1 MVSPRPAVDR
11 RRFLKLGA
19 ATAGLAGSAL
29 RAADT
34 QTADRPT
41 GAMWRRPLGRTGL
54 RVSEIAF
61 GAHQVDNPALM
72 QAALDAGINTFCTAG
87 SYLDG
92 REEES
97 IGKVIRAIGPRRRD
111 ELVLITG
118 ESIRPGTT
126 RQRILALIETSLRRL
141 GTDHIDVY
149 YASEACSP
157 ADLRV
162 DALFEAFE
170 EAHRAG
176 KVSHLGVSG
185 HCGGMQAC
193 LQAAIDDGRFRML
206 FTKYDFVSYPEV
218 GQILHRAAERGIGTI
233 VFKTDAGGR
242 QKEVRDLEKGG
253 LSFRQATLKW
263 ALANPDVSSVAVTIT
278 SFDQIRDCTGAV
290 GSSLTGAESEMLDRY
305 ARVMHDKYCRFCRAC
320 EGHCPRGAAVADVMR
335 YAMYFSSYG
344 REKEAM
350 QLYATLPG
358 ERSAAACDGCAGPCA
373 GACPFGRAIRSDM
386 VAAHRRLTFPAASAE
401 T

>member
-1 MVSPRPAVDR
+1 MVSPRPAIDR
-11 RRFLKLGA
+11 RRFLQLGA
-19 ATAGLAGSAL
+19 ATTGLVSAGRGVEP
-29 RAADT
+29 
-34 QTADRPT
+34 RPP
-41 GAMWRRPLGRTGL
+41 GRPSPAMRYRPLGRTGL

-61 GAHQVDNPALM
+61 GAHQVDNPSLM

-97 IGKVIRAIGPRRRD
+97 IGQVIRAIGPRRRD
-111 ELVLITG
+111 ELVLVTG
-118 ESIRPGTT
+118 EQFRPGTT
-126 RQRILALIETSLRRL
+126 RQRILTLMETSLRRL

-157 ADLRV
+157 ADVRV

-176 KVSHLGVSG
+176 KVSHLGLSG

-218 GQILHRAAERGIGTI
+218 GQILHRAAERGIGTM
-233 VFKTDAGGR
+233 VFKVDAGGR
-242 QKEVRDLEKGG
+242 QKEVRDLERGA

-263 ALANPDVSSVAVTIT
+263 ALANPDVASVAVTIT
-278 SFDQIRDCTGAV
+278 SFDQIRECTAAV
-290 GSSLTGAESEMLDRY
+290 GSSLTDAESEMLDRY
-305 ARVMHDKYCRFCRAC
+305 AREMHDQYCRFCRTC
-320 EGHCPRGAAVADVMR
+320 EGHCPRGAAVAEVMR

-350 QLYATLPG
+350 RLYAALPG

-373 GACPFGRAIRSDM
+373 GACPFGRAIRAEM
-386 VAAHRRLTFPAASAE
+386 AAAHRRLSFVPA
-401 T
+401 

>member
-1 MVSPRPAVDR
+1 LVSPRASIDR
-11 RRFLKLGA
+11 RRFLRLGA
-19 ATAGLAGSAL
+19 VPTGLAVGACPAAEPRAES
-29 RAADT
+29 RAAGGM
-34 QTADRPT
+34 RY
-41 GAMWRRPLGRTGL
+41 RPLGRTGL

-61 GAHQVDNPALM
+61 GAHQVHNPELM
-72 QAALDAGINTFCTAG
+72 QAALEAGINTFCTSG

-97 IGKVIRAIGPRRRD
+97 IGQVIRAIGPRRRD
-111 ELVLITG
+111 ELVLVTG
-118 ESIRPGTT
+118 EQFQPGTT
-126 RQRILALIETSLRRL
+126 RQRVLAVIESSLRRL

-162 DALFEAFE
+162 DGLFEAFE
-170 EAHRAG
+170 DARRAG

-185 HCGGMQAC
+185 HCGGMQDC
-193 LQAAIDDGRFRML
+193 LNAAIDDGRFRML

-233 VFKTDAGGR
+233 VFKVDAGGR
-242 QKEVRDLEKGG
+242 QKEIRDLERGG

-263 ALANPDVSSVAVTIT
+263 ALAKPDVASVAVTIT

-290 GSSLTGAESEMLDRY
+290 GSNLSEAESEMLRRY
-305 ARVMHDKYCRFCRAC
+305 AREMHDRYCRFCRSC
-320 EGHCPRGAAVADVMR
+320 ERRCPRGAAVGEVMR

-350 QLYATLPG
+350 RLYAALPG
-358 ERSAAACDGCAGPCA
+358 QRSAAACDGCAGPCE
-373 GACPFGRAIRSDM
+373 GACPFGRAVRAEM
-386 VAAHRRLTFPAASAE
+386 TAAHRRLSFVSA
-401 T
+401 

>member
-1 MVSPRPAVDR
+1 MRY
-11 RRFLKLGA
+11 
-19 ATAGLAGSAL
+19 
-29 RAADT
+29 
-34 QTADRPT
+34 
-41 GAMWRRPLGRTGL
+41 RPLGRTGL

-61 GAHQVDNPALM
+61 GAHQVDNPPLM
-72 QAALDAGINTFCTAG
+72 QAALDAGITTFCTSG
-87 SYLDG
+87 SYVDG
-92 REEES
+92 REETS

-111 ELVLITG
+111 ELVLVTG
-118 ESIRPGTT
+118 DSIRPGTT
-126 RQRILALIETSLRRL
+126 RQRILALMEASLRRL

-157 ADLRV
+157 ADVRV

-242 QKEVRDLEKGG
+242 QKEIRDLEKGG

-263 ALANPDVSSVAVTIT
+263 ALANPDVSGVAVTIT
-278 SFDQIRDCTGAV
+278 SFDQIRECTGAV
-290 GSSLTGAESEMLDRY
+290 GSSLTEAESEMLDRY
-305 ARVMHDKYCRFCRAC
+305 AREMHDKYCRFCRTC
-320 EGHCPRGAAVADVMR
+320 EGRCPRGAAVAEVMR
-335 YAMYFSSYG
+335 YAMYFSGYG

-350 QLYATLPG
+350 RLYAALPS
-358 ERSAAACDGCAGPCA
+358 ERSAAACDGCAGPCE
-373 GACPFGRAIRSDM
+373 GACPFGRAIRAGM
-386 VAAHRRLTFPAASAE
+386 VAAHRRLSFVGA
-401 T
+401 

>member
-1 MVSPRPAVDR
+1 VV
-11 RRFLKLGA
+11 
-19 ATAGLAGSAL
+19 
-29 RAADT
+29 
-34 QTADRPT
+34 
-41 GAMWRRPLGRTGL
+41 
-54 RVSEIAF
+54 
-61 GAHQVDNPALM
+61 
-72 QAALDAGINTFCTAG
+72 
-87 SYLDG
+87 
-92 REEES
+92 
-97 IGKVIRAIGPRRRD
+97 RAIGPGRRS

-118 ESIRPGTT
+118 DSIRPGTS
-126 RQRILALIETSLRRL
+126 RQRITALIESSLRRL

-149 YASEACSP
+149 YLGEACSP

-162 DALFEAFE
+162 DGLFEAYE

-193 LQAAIDDGRFRML
+193 LEAAIDDGRFRML

-218 GQILHRAAERGIGTI
+218 GRILHRAAERGVGTI

-278 SFDQIRDCTGAV
+278 SFERIEECRGAV
-290 GSSLTGAESEMLDRY
+290 GSSLTEADSEMLGRY
-305 ARVMHDKYCRFCRAC
+305 AREMYDKYCRFCRTC
-320 EGHCPRGAAVADVMR
+320 EGHCPRGAAVAEVMR

-350 QLYATLPG
+350 RLYAALPG
-358 ERSAAACDGCAGPCA
+358 ERSAAACDGCSGPCE
-373 GACPFGRAIRSDM
+373 GACPFGRAIRAEM
-386 VAAHRRLTFPAASAE
+386 AAAHRRLSLSA
-401 T
+401 